1 MLDFNDFQP
10 IEDSSNQNPLQ
21 QEIYEQDINGM
32 NNILQRINNPNID
45 EEEQKRILDR
55 QKEAEERKAKI
66 NKKIREE
73 EESRMEIRKKAAE
86 YLVEFEMK
94 RKDEIAKKRKE
105 LEEKELNQNKE
116 KNTNDTT
123 DSWFKVSGNIDLK
136 DSDYKGSKDVQRMRE
151 AMMNRKDDPNSEP
164 VKYIFG

>member
-21 QEIYEQDINGM
+21 PEINQLDMNQM
-32 NNILQRINNPNID
+32 NNMFQNINNPNID

-66 NKKIREE
+66 NKKIQEE
-73 EESRMEIRKKAAE
+73 EAARMEIRKKAAE

-105 LEEKELNQNKE
+105 LEEKELNPNKG
-116 KNTNDTT
+116 NNAHSTA
-123 DSWFKVSGNIDLK
+123 DSWSKVSGNIDLK
-136 DSDYKGSKDVQRMRE
+136 DSEYKGSKDVQRMRE
-151 AMMNRKDDPNSEP
+151 AMMNRQNDPKSEEL
-164 VKYIFG
+164 KNFFG